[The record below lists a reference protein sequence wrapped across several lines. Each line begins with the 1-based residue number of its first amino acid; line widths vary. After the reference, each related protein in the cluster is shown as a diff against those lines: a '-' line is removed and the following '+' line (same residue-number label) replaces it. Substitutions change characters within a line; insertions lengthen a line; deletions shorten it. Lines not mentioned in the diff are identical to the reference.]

1 MVRNVASPRAQ
12 SPICWKKQPKGNV
25 ASQDIHGLHGHKKK
39 RNEERKH
46 ILKKSSI
53 LEFEEPKYFCACFGL
68 FFLNAENKKM
78 TPSLSKNPGR
88 AVRFVLHTDKRQQK
102 HFIKEVSHWYLITLL
117 QRMNEWQPV

>member
-1 MVRNVASPRAQ
+1 MLQAYTALSFKRAATSECFAQ
-12 SPICWKKQPKGNV
+12 V
-25 ASQDIHGLHGHKKK
+25 
-39 RNEERKH
+39 
-46 ILKKSSI
+46 
-53 LEFEEPKYFCACFGL
+53 FCTVGL